1 MFPALINL
9 TSTKPV
15 LQNLPCLSWPHLSN
29 KEGQNLPSKFLT
41 TTTSNLYNKVLA
53 LCIFSHVL
61 LYCACQV
68 QNELKY
74 KLM

>member
-29 KEGQNLPSKFLT
+29 KKGPNLSSKFLKN
-41 TTTSNLYNKVLA
+41 TTSNLYNEVLA
-53 LCIFSHVL
+53 LCIFTRAAL
-61 LYCACQV
+61 LRMPGTV
-68 QNELKY
+68 GVKI
-74 KLM
+74 

>member
-29 KEGQNLPSKFLT
+29 KEGQNRPSKFLT